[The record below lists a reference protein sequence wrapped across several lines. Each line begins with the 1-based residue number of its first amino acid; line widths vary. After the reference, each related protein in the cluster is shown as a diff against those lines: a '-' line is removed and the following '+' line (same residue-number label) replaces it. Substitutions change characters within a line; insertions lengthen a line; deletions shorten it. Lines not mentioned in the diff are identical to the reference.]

1 MINRVD
7 NRSMMQCLLKCNEL
21 LKQVRCPRMPQ
32 WQCRRLRAGHIRQN
46 VPLLSVLDK
55 SARIIWLLSCMCV
68 LNGQG
73 ASVLFFPE
81 GTRSKDGKMAAFKKV
96 RCFPSACSG
105 L

>member
-21 LKQVRCPRMPQ
+21 LKQVRASSPQ
-32 WQCRRLRAGHIRQN
+32 STTTAVIVERILSSIVVCLCRVDDDEKQAKPKCEQRPGA
-46 VPLLSVLDK
+46 
-55 SARIIWLLSCMCV
+55 
-68 LNGQG
+68 QG

-96 RCFPSACSG
+96 PR
-105 L
+105 